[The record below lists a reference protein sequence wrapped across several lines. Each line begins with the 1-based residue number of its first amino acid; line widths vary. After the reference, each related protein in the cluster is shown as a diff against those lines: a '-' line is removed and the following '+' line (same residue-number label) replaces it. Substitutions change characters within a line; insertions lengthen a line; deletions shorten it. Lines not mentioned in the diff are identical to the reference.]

1 MVADPIRCAVIGSG
15 FAGSTYAEAI
25 RYAPDAALVA
35 IAGGHQ
41 APALADQYGVLAVA
55 TADVDRLIDSDLIDA
70 VLIASPNPFHC
81 PQTLRAAAAAKHVL
95 VEKPLA
101 MSVDEGRAMVEA
113 CRRADV
119 VLMPGHH
126 HRFRRNPVAARL
138 LLDRGVIGQVDLA
151 NLILS
156 EPDETSWLT
165 DPANG
170 GYLLGSGIHGV
181 DLLRFLVGDVA
192 RVSALT
198 GRYRGIAVENGSQL
212 LLEFANGAHGV
223 FQNSVIPGLTAP
235 TTGSGVVRFELTLTG
250 ESGVLHLDL
259 YGDVRLSTATGWT
272 VPASLPAWDNHTAFP
287 RVEAYALQAREF
299 IAAIRQHRAP
309 IVTGADGLA
318 ALAVVEAAHRAAAE
332 RRWVEIE
339 STG

>member
-1 MVADPIRCAVIGSG
+1 VADPIRCAVIGSG

-35 IAGGHQ
+35 IAGGRQ
-41 APALADQYGVLAVA
+41 AAVLAEQYGAREVA
-55 TADVDRLIDSDLIDA
+55 TADVDHLIDSDSLDA
-70 VLIASPNPFHC
+70 VLVASPNPFHC
-81 PQTLRAAAAAKHVL
+81 PQTLRAAGSGKHVL
-95 VEKPLA
+95 VEKPMA
-101 MSVDEGRAMVEA
+101 MSVNEGRAMVEA

-126 HRFRRNPVAARL
+126 HRFRRNPTAARL
-138 LLDRGVIGQVDLA
+138 LLDRGVIGRIDLA
-151 NLILS
+151 NLVLD

-170 GYLLGSGIHGV
+170 GYLLGSGIHGI

-198 GRYRGIAVENGSQL
+198 GRYRGATVENGSQL
-212 LLEFANGAHGV
+212 LLEFANRAHAV
-223 FQNSVIPGLTAP
+223 FQNSVISGLAAP
-235 TTGSGVVRFELTLTG
+235 TTASGVVRFELTLTG
-250 ESGVLHLDL
+250 ERGVLHLDL

-272 VPASLPAWDNHTAFP
+272 VQASLPAWDSHTAFP

-299 IAAIRQHRAP
+299 VAAIREHRAP
-309 IVTGADGLA
+309 SVTGADGLA
-318 ALAVVEAAHRAAAE
+318 ALAVVEAAHHAAAE